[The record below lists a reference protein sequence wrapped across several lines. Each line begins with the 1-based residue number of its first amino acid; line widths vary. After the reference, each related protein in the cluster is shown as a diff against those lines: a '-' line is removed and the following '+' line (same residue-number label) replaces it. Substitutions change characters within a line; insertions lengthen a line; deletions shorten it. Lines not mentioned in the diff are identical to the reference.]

1 MYILLIQNK
10 ECIESTRN
18 QKNCY
23 GFFSVKRV
31 YFWSEIKR
39 YFFTNFQVVCGKCS
53 GQKQPMAFEDNK
65 PCRVCKSCHQV
76 ISNRNSEKPSET
88 TEINQSEMHSHP
100 AVQQLISKDTMD
112 VQVRPKGL
120 LEVG

>member
-1 MYILLIQNK
+1 
-10 ECIESTRN
+10 
-18 QKNCY
+18 
-23 GFFSVKRV
+23 
-31 YFWSEIKR
+31 
-39 YFFTNFQVVCGKCS
+39 
-53 GQKQPMAFEDNK
+53 MAFEDNK

-76 ISNRNSEKPSET
+76 ISNRNSEKPSEN
-88 TEINQSEMHSHP
+88 TEINQSEIHSHP